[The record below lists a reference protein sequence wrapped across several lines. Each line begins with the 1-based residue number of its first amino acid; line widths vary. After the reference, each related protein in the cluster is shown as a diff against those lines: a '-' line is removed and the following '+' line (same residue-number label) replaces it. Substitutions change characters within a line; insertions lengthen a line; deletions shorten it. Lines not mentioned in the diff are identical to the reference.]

1 MISLGEDTLSHL
13 REQIRPYL
21 TESRYQHTLGV
32 EEEAAR
38 IGAIYLP
45 DKIPKLRVAALLHD
59 ITKRD
64 SLEKQLQYCEEFG
77 IILEQGGVPFP
88 KPLHASLHART
99 AMSVAHRDF
108 ADVADE
114 EILSGVRWH
123 TTGHNEMTVFESI
136 VYLADYIEPN
146 RTFDDCIAVR
156 EYFWNGIKDADDRK
170 MLVVHLCKTM
180 VYSFDLTLRA
190 LVEEGEPIAADTI
203 LARNCFL
210 ERVLMLEGK

>member
-1 MISLGEDTLSHL
+1 MISLSEDTLSRL

-64 SLEKQLQYCEEFG
+64 TFEKQLQYCEEFG
-77 IILEQGGVPFP
+77 IILKQGGVAFP
-88 KPLHASLHART
+88 ESLHASLHART

-108 ADVADE
+108 ADLTDE
-114 EILSGVRWH
+114 EILFGIRWH
-123 TTGHNEMTVFESI
+123 TTGHNEMTVFEAI
-136 VYLADYIEPN
+136 VYLADYIEPG
-146 RTFDDCIAVR
+146 RTFDDCVAVR
-156 EYFWNGIKDADDRK
+156 DYFWNGIEAAGDPRTH
-170 MLVVHLCKTM
+170 VVHLCKTM

-190 LVEEGEPIAADTI
+190 LIDEGKPIAADTI

-210 ERVLMLEGK
+210 ERSLMLQGN